1 MPDWE
6 RLREEFPSLER
17 WTYLNTATFG
27 QTPQRAVR
35 AMMAH
40 LEHRDELACTDFLD
54 WFTDHDRLR
63 GKIARLIHCTADEIA
78 YAPNAAAGLSL
89 LMNGLEWNEGDEI
102 VTLAG
107 EFPNQIYAPA
117 ARGVKLIE
125 TEWKGFQDAL
135 SPRTRMIALSTV
147 NYTNGFRPPL
157 DEVAAAARSTGALL
171 YLDGTQSVG
180 ALRFD
185 WQAIQPDLFAVNT
198 YKWMLTP
205 NGVAFLAVHPRL
217 RAKLPPLAVGW
228 RSHHDWRNVNHL
240 HHGPPVFKESAE
252 KYEGGMLPS
261 SLLYALESIVDL
273 MLELGPVAIE
283 GRVMELAVGMA
294 KILRR
299 RGGVIQHE
307 GSPILAAR
315 FEGRD
320 AGQLALA
327 LKERGVLA
335 SARHNNLRVSTH
347 FYNNERDL
355 DRLDSVL
362 AELV

>member
-6 RLREEFPSLER
+6 GLREEFPSLR
-17 WTYLNTATFG
+17 QWTYLNTATFG

-35 AMMAH
+35 AMTAH
-40 LEHRDELACTDFLD
+40 IRHRDELACMDFLD

-63 GKIARLIHCTADEIA
+63 GKLGRLINCTADEIA
-78 YAPNAAAGLSL
+78 YVPNAAAGLAL
-89 LMNGLEWNEGDEI
+89 LMNGLAWNEGDEI

-125 TEWKGFQDAL
+125 TEWARFQDVL

-157 DEVAAAARSTGALL
+157 DEVARAARTAGALL
-171 YLDGTQSVG
+171 YVDGTQSVG

-185 WQAIQPDLFAVNT
+185 WQAIQPDLLAVNA

-205 NGVAFLAVHPRL
+205 NGVGFLAVHPRL

-228 RSHHDWRNVNHL
+228 RSHHDWRNVDHL
-240 HHGPPVFKESAE
+240 HHGPPVFKETAE
-252 KYEGGMLPS
+252 RYEGGMLPS
-261 SLLYALESIVDL
+261 ALLYALESIVDL
-273 MLELGPVAIE
+273 MLELGPEEIE
-283 GRVMELAVGMA
+283 RRVMDLAAQMSG
-294 KILRR
+294 ILRG

-315 FEGRD
+315 FDGQD
-320 AGQLALA
+320 AGNLAVA
-327 LKERGVLA
+327 LKEHGVLA
-335 SARHNNLRVSTH
+335 SARHGNLRVSTH
-347 FYNNERDL
+347 FYNNGRDL
-355 DRLDSVL
+355 ERLDEVL
-362 AELV
+362 GGLL